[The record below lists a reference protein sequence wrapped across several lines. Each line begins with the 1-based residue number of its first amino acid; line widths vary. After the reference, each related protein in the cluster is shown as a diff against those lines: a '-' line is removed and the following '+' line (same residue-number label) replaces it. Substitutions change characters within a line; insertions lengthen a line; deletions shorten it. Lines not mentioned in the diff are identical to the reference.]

1 MPAPALGEAIATLLE
16 TREEEHQVTTVMIKS
31 TPEGARLH
39 GLEFR
44 VKSPASLA
52 RKIAQRAMTRRQ
64 SPAAAAASIA
74 DLVRYTAVT
83 PDHDDLVATAVS
95 MVDAL
100 EAQGFTV
107 REAEHSYAP
116 GNPYKGLHLQLVC
129 PARPA
134 ADGQGEATAGMVVEL
149 QIHSEAS
156 QAIKD
161 EIHLDYELER
171 DAATDWSE
179 RAAARR
185 RMVAASSVIAEPRG
199 LAELEELGGAKLTV
213 KVYPDPY
220 EHEEDR

>member
-83 PDHDDLVATAVS
+83 RDHDDLVATAVS

-116 GNPYKGLHLQLVC
+116 GNPYKGLHLQLVS

-134 ADGQGEATAGMVVEL
+134 ADGQGEAAAGMVVEL

-161 EIHLDYELER
+161 EIHIDYELER
-171 DAATDWSE
+171 DTATDWSE

-199 LAELEELGGAKLTV
+199 LTELEELGGAKLTM
-213 KVYPDPY
+213 KVYADPY
-220 EHEEDR
+220 GHEEDR